1 MFQRWRVVDFDDGS
15 KTEFDP
21 LRDQLLLFE
30 LKQLY
35 VAVTRARTNLWIYD
49 QSERGAA
56 VRAILQE
63 RQLVTTLKKASNG
76 EVPLR
81 LAKRSTPEEWNQAG
95 LRFFSQ
101 DCFEVRVISR
111 ISLDHV

>member
-1 MFQRWRVVDFDDGS
+1 VVDTDADT
-15 KTEFDP
+15 KVEFDP

-49 QSERGAA
+49 QSERGTA
-56 VRAILQE
+56 VRNTLQG
-63 RQLVTTLKKASNG
+63 RQLVTTLKKATYG
-76 EVPLR
+76 ELLMS

-95 LRFFSQ
+95 LRFFRENNY
-101 DCFEVRVISR
+101 EVRKSSFT
-111 ISLDHV
+111 SLDIV